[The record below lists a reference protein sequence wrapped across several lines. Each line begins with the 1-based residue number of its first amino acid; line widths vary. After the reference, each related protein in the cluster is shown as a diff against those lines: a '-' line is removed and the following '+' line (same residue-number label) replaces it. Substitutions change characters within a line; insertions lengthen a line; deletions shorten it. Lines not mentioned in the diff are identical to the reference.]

1 MQQSFAGFNFNLNSF
16 PDMISLAG
24 SKASARSMSPG
35 GSVHAMSDRLS
46 LASGSMGAGIM
57 GNAGNGGP
65 SAPLT
70 PQQMGVMGMEAL
82 ETVIGY
88 WEDALST
95 YQSHDGVLL
104 SPEESEFCREIH
116 NLLDAA
122 YALQEQS
129 ELLFLDERSVLF
141 REEDHVARE
150 RSIAPSHATASERH
164 SSVRRGS
171 ETGLDSSESFA
182 SALDQIA
189 DLRDFE
195 DFIEYFPE
203 MEKYPLYQSAIKHL
217 EEQPIPYRSLQSELV
232 GCTSDAEYLAK
243 LHCLRLAFQYLFKD
257 EVKSRWVEDCGRQ
270 VLTDLMCLGDK
281 DPKDFLVAYEALVE
295 FLHDQTNW
303 ASIEEELTHRNVK
316 AMTFY
321 DICLDFIIL
330 DAFRD
335 LDAPPNSVL
344 AVVQNRF
351 LTNGFKE
358 TALATAVWSVLKAK
372 RRLLKYPNGFMS
384 HFYGISEHISPLMVW
399 GFFGPDENLKEVCH
413 YFKEQMLDFLRDIY
427 NFQKVHYTTVEGLAS
442 DIFQLMK
449 DRVNNISIK
458 FSQ

>member
-1 MQQSFAGFNFNLNSF
+1 MIMQFIQPVSFHSICL
-16 PDMISLAG
+16 DMISLAG

-35 GSVHAMSDRLS
+35 GSIQAMSDRLS
-46 LASGSMGAGIM
+46 LASGSMGAGVTTTTT
-57 GNAGNGGP
+57 
-65 SAPLT
+65 PLT

-95 YQSHDGVLL
+95 YQSTDGVLM
-104 SPEESEFCREIH
+104 SPEDSEFCREIH

-122 YALQEQS
+122 YTLQEQS

-141 REEDHVARE
+141 REEEVKEKSVAR
-150 RSIAPSHATASERH
+150 SHATLE
-164 SSVRRGS
+164 RRGS
-171 ETGLDSSESFA
+171 EAGLDSSESFA

-232 GCTSDAEYLAK
+232 GCNSDAEYLAK

-295 FLHDQTNW
+295 FLHDQNNW
-303 ASIEEELTHRNVK
+303 ASIEAELTLRNVK

-372 RRLLKYPNGFMS
+372 RRLLKYPNGFMA

-413 YFKEQMLDFLRDIY
+413 YFKEQTLDFLRDIY
-427 NFQKVHYTTVEGLAS
+427 NFQKVHYVSVEGLAS
-442 DIFQLMK
+442 DILKLMK